1 MSLVY
6 NLSMN
11 FVFVESKIA
20 IRHWNFLYFWER
32 MILDRWVNGIQLS
45 TISLDGGEQTEIQK
59 CFQRTQQYVN
69 SEYEILQ
76 VILHW
81 KLVAIIATL
90 SIIG

>member
-1 MSLVY
+1 
-6 NLSMN
+6 
-11 FVFVESKIA
+11 
-20 IRHWNFLYFWER
+20 

-45 TISLDGGEQTEIQK
+45 TISLDGGEKTEIQYVI
-59 CFQRTQQYVN
+59 QQYVN
-69 SEYEILQ
+69 SEFEILQ